1 MVFIIQKGVF
11 EGVRCYRVVFA
22 LCILRRKLLL
32 ADHLHSYNGI
42 PTTHSFPIQLSYFC
56 LAIVANICCAFK
68 IVRMGCEIIWQLR
81 NVFYTL
87 LGLLHEESLFLAIA
101 I

>member
-11 EGVRCYRVVFA
+11 QGVWCYRVMFA

-32 ADHLHSYNGI
+32 SDHLNSYDGI

-56 LAIVANICCAFK
+56 LAIVAYICAFK
-68 IVRMGCEIIWQLR
+68 VGCVIKWKLR
-81 NVFYTL
+81 NVLYAL
-87 LGLLHEESLFLAIA
+87 LGLLHEESLLLAIA